1 MAVAGAQPRARVSQQ
16 ELLES
21 LVIHYTLAAVAV
33 VEYLMVAPALVAL
46 AAVEAEVMKWAGVIP
61 VHQIQVVEAVVEVAL
76 PTEMK
81 CMAVLAAQELF

>member
-1 MAVAGAQPRARVSQQ
+1 MAAAGAQPRARVSQQ

-21 LVIHYTLAAVAV
+21 LVIHYTLAAVEVEVLAMV
-33 VEYLMVAPALVAL
+33 VQVPVAL
-46 AAVEAEVMKWAGVIP
+46 AAVEAEVMKWIGAIP
-61 VHQIQVVEAVVEVAL
+61 VHQIQVVEEAVGVAL